1 MEVRYFVILGFSF
14 ILALSGC
21 GVSEEEHSKKVGEL
35 TAAKEEIAK
44 LKEQI
49 KEKDAQLERVE
60 VELSQIEARMEEMAQ
75 LKKQDTKLE
84 KSISELNKPDTF
96 RAKTIRYHAVR
107 RGDTLS
113 EIAKEYDMTVQDL
126 CRLNKITPSTIIR
139 PGDMLLIRPGS

>member
-35 TAAKEEIAK
+35 TAAKEEIVK

-60 VELSQIEARMEEMAQ
+60 VELSQIEARME
-75 LKKQDTKLE
+75 LVE
-84 KSISELNKPDTF
+84 KS
-96 RAKTIRYHAVR
+96 V
-107 RGDTLS
+107 
-113 EIAKEYDMTVQDL
+113 KENND
-126 CRLNKITPSTIIR
+126 KIDI
-139 PGDMLLIRPGS
+139 LIVNTKDVIQFL